1 MPQARNANEQL
12 VIDFFATLSTGD
24 LARVRTF
31 FDDDTTWAPM
41 VKDVPGAG
49 EHQGNAICD
58 EFLGPVRGLFKAGDP
73 KVHVD
78 SLVSSDNMV
87 MCETRGIGTLA
98 DGRPYEN
105 QYAWAIQIDGRRIKR
120 IREYFD
126 SHYVVRLFGAG
137 Q

>member
-1 MPQARNANEQL
+1 MTEARNANEQL

-31 FDDDTTWAPM
+31 IDDDTTWEPM

-49 EHQGNAICD
+49 EHRGAAICD

-78 SLVSSDNMV
+78 NLVSSDNLV

-98 DGRPYEN
+98 DGRPYHN
-105 QYAWAIQIDGRRIKR
+105 QYAWAIQIDGGRIKR

-126 SHYVVRLFGAG
+126 SNYVFTLLGSG